1 MIDLCLLGTGALMPL
16 PERRLAALLVRVQ
29 GRLLLIDCGEGTQ
42 VAIRESGFS
51 LARIDAICI
60 THFHADHISGLPG
73 LLLTMGTSG
82 RTKPV
87 RIIGPE
93 HTQKVVRCLCVIA
106 QTLPFELQFEEIG
119 GDGYLGDFQGAR
131 LQAFALEH
139 TIPCFGFRL
148 TLDRPGKFDPA
159 RARAAGI
166 PTDFWGQLQRGET
179 AQDEAGQTIY
189 TPEMVLGPARPGLS
203 IAYCTD
209 TRPTESIRDA
219 IRFADLLICEG
230 TYGDPAKAEMARQYG
245 HQTFEEAARLATPA
259 EVKRLLL
266 THFSPSMP
274 DPEPFVPL
282 ARQIF
287 PNTSAGHDIEHIS
300 LRFAP

>member
-1 MIDLCLLGTGALMPL
+1 MIDICLLGTGALMPL

-87 RIIGPE
+87 RIIGPV
-93 HTQKVVRCLCVIA
+93 HTRGVVQCLCVIA
-106 QTLPFELQFEEIG
+106 QTLPFALQFEEI
-119 GDGYLGDFQGAR
+119 DSAGYLGAFEDAT

-139 TIPCFGFRL
+139 IIPCLGFRL

-159 RARAAGI
+159 RARAANI
-166 PTDFWGQLQRGET
+166 PIECWGQLQRGQT
-179 AQDEAGQTIY
+179 VTVGQCSY
-189 TPEMVLGPARPGLS
+189 TPDMVLGPKRPGLS

-209 TRPTESIRDA
+209 TRPSESIRDA
-219 IRFADLLICEG
+219 VRHADLFICEG

-245 HQTFEEAARLATPA
+245 HQTFEQAAHLAA
-259 EVKRLLL
+259 SAGVKRLLL

-274 DPEPFVPL
+274 DPEQFVPL
-282 ARQIF
+282 AREIF
-287 PNTSAGHDIEHIS
+287 PNTDAGHDIQHIG
-300 LRFAP
+300 LRFET